1 MCRLNIYDFFIQNKH
16 DDFWSEVFRIL
27 WLERI
32 HTDRSEVKMLFAS
45 VRNICVENQKRSWQ
59 MKHAVSPDDKHSKSK
74 IIFMK
79 LKIWCIQNHL
89 YPVGKSACFASKR
102 HFSQH
107 FNFVHTFHIKFNK
120 YVRTCK
126 RKLRS
131 ELVPRWTNWI
141 MGDTAA
147 VISKLSY
154 YFLLRN
160 SNLKWPNP
168 ISLLK
173 TIFEMC

>member
-1 MCRLNIYDFFIQNKH
+1 MTFEATFSDSYGLRECLTIELKFKCFLLLWEISVLKTKNLHGKWDRA
-16 DDFWSEVFRIL
+16 IL
-27 WLERI
+27 G
-32 HTDRSEVKMLFAS
+32 S
-45 VRNICVENQKRSWQ
+45 
-59 MKHAVSPDDKHSKSK
+59 KHSKSK

-79 LKIWCIQNHL
+79 LKICFIQNHL
-89 YPVGKSACFASKR
+89 CAVGQWVCFVSKL
-102 HFSQH
+102 HFLQQFH
-107 FNFVHTFHIKFNK
+107 FVHIFHIKFNK

-147 VISKLSY
+147 VISRLSY